1 MFKTEQTTCITLLR
15 NPQGYACTVQYMC
28 ICSYMCYLQLTI
40 IPSLCADQSMLP
52 GGPLELSISPPKAT
66 SPSITSV
73 HFAGLEDSS
82 ETNSSDIRNSSEPP
96 DNKLETQEEEDE
108 EFVMVEDK
116 WEEKRSV
123 VEDRIGLEEIEGK
136 EESSQVLQ
144 DKETVVDFNITT
156 QVLESRTDDSKS
168 NEEALKYGDGNEF
181 IDSDSKDKTGHV
193 ESDQETDEELD
204 IGDVDSTRIEKSEAK
219 EAAGAINPLGESFEG
234 ESFENKS
241 SGNDDS
247 ISNYEPDKDHLSSSL
262 MTNDTSTSDG
272 ELIMRENGFESEEID
287 ENNTSTEAQHDQ
299 DRSSEE
305 SVHSLHVTEDSND
318 SDRVLPDINTDN
330 PQPAKEMDS
339 GKVGELEDSIPMTQS
354 SDSVDRPDL
363 LVGLSLSDDEDDVS
377 NIKYTHRVD
386 AHRAAHFISIA
397 EEEVTESVFW
407 DVHMYFILCLFQVEE
422 MWTNHVFNLSRSK
435 SPSQAVNTFYLFHRL
450 FTVSEIRTFNNE
462 LDITFII

>member
-1 MFKTEQTTCITLLR
+1 MYMFLLL
-15 NPQGYACTVQYMC
+15 QCMC
-28 ICSYMCYLQLTI
+28 IHVHTCATYI

-52 GGPLELSISPPKAT
+52 GGPLELSISPPKATCT

-82 ETNSSDIRNSSEPP
+82 ETNSSDIRNSSEPL

-116 WEEKRSV
+116 WEEKRFV
-123 VEDRIGLEEIEGK
+123 VEDRIGLEEVEGK

-156 QVLESRTDDSKS
+156 QVLERRTVDSKS

-181 IDSDSKDKTGHV
+181 SDSKDKTVHV

-204 IGDVDSTRIEKSEAK
+204 IGDVDSMRIEKSEAK
-219 EAAGAINPLGESFEG
+219 EVAGAINPLDESFEG

-318 SDRVLPDINTDN
+318 SDGVLPDINTDN

-397 EEEVTESVFW
+397 EEEVIKSVIW
-407 DVHMYFILCLFQVEE
+407 DVHVFYF
-422 MWTNHVFNLSRSK
+422 MSLSG
-435 SPSQAVNTFYLFHRL
+435 
-450 FTVSEIRTFNNE
+450 
-462 LDITFII
+462 